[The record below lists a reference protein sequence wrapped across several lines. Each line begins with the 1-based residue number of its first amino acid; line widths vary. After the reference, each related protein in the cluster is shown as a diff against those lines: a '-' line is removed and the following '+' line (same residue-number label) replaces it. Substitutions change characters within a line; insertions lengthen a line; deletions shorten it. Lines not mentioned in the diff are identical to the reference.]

1 MSAAVVVRRVEA
13 RSAADCQARLAA
25 AKRARAA
32 EEAEE
37 TPVAEVAFYR
47 KYTEGM
53 LRRYM
58 YRSMEIGRVPSLLG
72 DFSFRGRS
80 SSRRAYT
87 FEDSL
92 VFVHDV
98 ERCLSRLNPLEREL
112 VGRIALQEYTQA
124 EAAELLGMSVR
135 TVVRRYADALDRLTH
150 IFLRLK
156 LMQVPGAY

>member
-1 MSAAVVVRRVEA
+1 MSAALVVVQQIQA
-13 RSAADCQARLAA
+13 RSAGKQGQRRPARV
-25 AKRARAA
+25 
-32 EEAEE
+32 ETVEA
-37 TPVAEVAFYR
+37 PPFEVAFYR

-72 DFSFRGRS
+72 DFSFRGKS

-87 FEDSL
+87 FEDAI

-98 ERCLSRLNPLEREL
+98 ERCLQVLGPVERAL
-112 VGRIALQEYTQA
+112 VGRIALQEYTQS
-124 EAAELLGMSVR
+124 ETAELLGMSVR

-150 IFLRLK
+150 VFLRRK
-156 LMQVPGAY
+156 LMQVPGEC

>member
-1 MSAAVVVRRVEA
+1 MSAALVMRRVQA
-13 RSAADCQARLAA
+13 RSAGKQEQQ
-25 AKRARAA
+25 RA
-32 EEAEE
+32 EPVEA
-37 TPVAEVAFYR
+37 TTAIEVAFYR

-87 FEDSL
+87 FEDSI

-98 ERCLSRLNPLEREL
+98 ERCLAKLNPLERDL

-135 TVVRRYADALDRLTH
+135 TVVRRYAEALDRLTH
-150 IFLRLK
+150 VFLRLK

>member
-1 MSAAVVVRRVEA
+1 MRRVQA
-13 RSAADCQARLAA
+13 RSAGKQEQQ
-25 AKRARAA
+25 RA
-32 EEAEE
+32 EPVEA
-37 TPVAEVAFYR
+37 TTAIEVAFYR

-87 FEDSL
+87 FEDSI

-98 ERCLSRLNPLEREL
+98 ERCLAKLNPLERDL

-135 TVVRRYADALDRLTH
+135 TVVRRYAEALDRLTH
-150 IFLRLK
+150 VFLRLK

>member
-1 MSAAVVVRRVEA
+1 MSAAMVVQQLQA
-13 RSAADCQARLAA
+13 RSTGKPA
-25 AKRARAA
+25 ARAVQA
-32 EEAEE
+32 EESATGVEL
-37 TPVAEVAFYR
+37 AFYR

-87 FEDSL
+87 FEDSI
-92 VFVHDV
+92 VFVHDI
-98 ERCLSRLNPLEREL
+98 ERCLARLNPMERDL

-124 EAAELLGMSVR
+124 EAAALLGMSVR
-135 TVVRRYADALDRLTH
+135 TVVRRYADALDRLTEV
-150 IFLRLK
+150 FLRLK
-156 LMQVPGAY
+156 LMQVPGAC